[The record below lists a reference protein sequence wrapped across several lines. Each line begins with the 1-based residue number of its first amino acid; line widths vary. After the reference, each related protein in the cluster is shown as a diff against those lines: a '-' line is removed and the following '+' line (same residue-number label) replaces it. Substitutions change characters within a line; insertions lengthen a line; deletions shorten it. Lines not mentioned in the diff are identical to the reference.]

1 LETLGH
7 KSGPL
12 AGAKAS
18 LDLHDGAWREF
29 LRRPAIE
36 TDSLDWNSVHSGR
49 TILVAGAG
57 GSIGSHLARRLA
69 AADPRLLILLDN
81 SEHNLYK
88 IHRAVAAASEPEQT
102 VAVLADMG
110 DEAAMED
117 LFARHRPDLVYHT
130 AAFKHVPLVESNSL
144 AGLRNNVLGTWVLAQ
159 AAVRHGAEGVVA
171 LSTDKAAN
179 PRSVLGVSKR
189 LAELV
194 LAGLSN
200 ERTRMNSLR
209 LGNVLGS
216 RGSVAPLFLRQIAR
230 GGPVTVTDPEARRY
244 FLTIEESVRL
254 IVAVAARTE
263 GGKLFAPE
271 MGEPVRVAELA
282 EFLIRRAGFTPGK
295 EIAILF
301 TGLRP
306 GDKISE
312 ELISVRES
320 KAESS
325 GSWLY
330 RVETPA
336 LEADELAECIGALRR
351 AVERWDAAAA
361 LAVARRMAPE
371 YRPSAELQ
379 QILGASGTEVRA

>member
-1 LETLGH
+1 MQNQGYNL
-7 KSGPL
+7 GPL
-12 AGAKAS
+12 TGPNAS
-18 LDLHDGAWREF
+18 LDGRDGTWRGF

-36 TDSLDWNSVHSGR
+36 TDHTIWNSVHSGK

-57 GSIGSHLARRLA
+57 GSIGSHLVRRLA
-69 AADPRLLILLDN
+69 AADARLLILLDN
-81 SEHNLYK
+81 SEHNLYE
-88 IHRAVAAASEPEQT
+88 IHAEVAAARERAQT

-110 DEAAMED
+110 DEAAVED

-130 AAFKHVPLVESNSL
+130 AAFKHVPLVESNPL

-159 AAVRHGAEGVVA
+159 AAVRHRAGGVVA

-189 LAELV
+189 MAEMV
-194 LAGLSN
+194 LAALSN
-200 ERTRMNSLR
+200 ARTRMNSLR

-216 RGSVAPLFLRQIAR
+216 RGSVVPLFLRHIAR
-230 GGPVTVTDPEARRY
+230 GGPVTVTDPDARRY
-244 FLTIEESVRL
+244 FLTLDESAGL
-254 IVAVAARTE
+254 IVAVAALPE
-263 GGKLFAPE
+263 SGKLFAPE
-271 MGEPVRVAELA
+271 MGEPIRVAELA
-282 EFLIRRAGFTPGK
+282 EYLIRKTGFTPGK
-295 EIAILF
+295 EIAVRF

-312 ELISVRES
+312 ELISVGES
-320 KAESS
+320 KAEAA
-325 GSWLY
+325 GRWLY

-336 LEADELAECIGALRR
+336 LEADELAENIGALRK

-361 LAVARRMAPE
+361 LRVACRIVPD

-379 QILGASGTEVRA
+379 QTLGASGAEVRA